1 MGWSELSMKKSAFLC
16 LMLGITM
23 LFTGCVKGY
32 VNQGKYAMNQAAEIL
47 QCFDEKDVS
56 SLKAMFCEKVASTHD
71 LDKEITDAMNLYN
84 GKSVSHDK
92 IQVGGGDT
100 AYHGVITDSHV
111 WYSINNIKTTDA
123 GSLYAIGTHTYI
135 VYEDDPSRIGMTYL
149 NFIDEN
155 SEKKIEIGE
164 YVK

>member
-1 MGWSELSMKKSAFLC
+1 MC
-16 LMLGITM
+16 LMLIITM
-23 LFTGCVKGY
+23 VLTGCVKGY

-47 QCFDEKDVS
+47 RCFDEKDVS

-71 LDKEITDAMNLYN
+71 LDKEITEAMNLYN

-111 WYSINNIKTTDA
+111 WYSIRNIKTTDA
-123 GSLYAIGTHTYI
+123 DSLYAIGTHTYI

-155 SEKKIEIGE
+155 SGEKIEIGE
-164 YVK
+164 CL